1 MQSRSCRART
11 LATIVSLAMG
21 VAIPANAANADTI
34 TVRNRGTN
42 ARTLSDLFAFAGA
55 KNTGARTTVMRK
67 NDATDDINI
76 AGGGNKNITVPNGT
90 MSFTIS
96 WLDRAGKEIEA
107 DFPVR
112 DGIDVEF
119 AMISAPGFAGSVAV
133 AYDDAPGAVPPE
145 GFLGLAVDGKI
156 DGHPEFAWFTI
167 YDTSLSDGF
176 IERDSNGLPVSPLFS
191 GSIESEFTYSVFI
204 PTPSSAS
211 LLAMGGLIAARR
223 RRAA

>member
-11 LATIVSLAMG
+11 IAIALSLG
-21 VAIPANAANADTI
+21 VGAAGPAAIARADTI
-34 TVRNRGTN
+34 TVRNRGAN
-42 ARTLSDLFAFAGA
+42 ARTLSDLFAFAGES
-55 KNTGARTTVMRK
+55 NTGTRTTVMRK

-76 AGGGNKNITVPNGT
+76 AGGGDKNITVPNGT
-90 MSFTIS
+90 KSFTIS

-112 DGIDVEF
+112 NGIDVEF
-119 AMISAPGFAGSVAV
+119 AMLTAPGFNGTVAV
-133 AYDDAPGAVPPE
+133 AYDDAPNAVPPE
-145 GFLGLAVDGKI
+145 GFLGFAVDGKI

-176 IERDSNGLPVSPLFS
+176 IERDSDGVPTSPLFT
-191 GSIESEFTYSVFI
+191 GSIESEFTYSVLI
-204 PTPSSAS
+204 PSPSSVS